1 MFPREMAIL
10 MAIAAARAL
19 QGQAC
24 VTADTSGTYVGHLY
38 HSLVRR
44 GYLTEDPSGD
54 YRLTPMGKVAV
65 RELLQRNENRGEDLV
80 SVLERLRIEVDEE
93 TRQPRV

>member
-1 MFPREMAIL
+1 MFPKEMVIL
-10 MAIAAARAL
+10 MALAAARAS
-19 QGQAC
+19 QGQAY
-24 VTADTSGTYVGHLY
+24 VAADTSGTYVSHLY

-80 SVLERLRIEVDEE
+80 SVLRRLRIEVGEE
-93 TRQPRV
+93 TRQLRV

>member
-1 MFPREMAIL
+1 MFPRELVIL
-10 MAIAAARAL
+10 MAIAAARAS
-19 QGQAC
+19 QGQVY
-24 VTADTSGTYVGHLY
+24 VTTDTSDTYVGHLY
-38 HSLVRR
+38 YSLVQR
-44 GYLTEDPSGD
+44 GYLTADPSGD

>member
-1 MFPREMAIL
+1 MFPKEMVIL
-10 MAIAAARAL
+10 MALATARAF
-19 QGQAC
+19 QGQAY
-24 VTADTSGTYVGHLY
+24 VTTDTSGTYVGHLY

-65 RELLQRNENRGEDLV
+65 REMLQRNENRGEDLV
-80 SVLERLRIEVDEE
+80 SVLQRLRIEVDEE
-93 TRQPRV
+93 TRQLRV